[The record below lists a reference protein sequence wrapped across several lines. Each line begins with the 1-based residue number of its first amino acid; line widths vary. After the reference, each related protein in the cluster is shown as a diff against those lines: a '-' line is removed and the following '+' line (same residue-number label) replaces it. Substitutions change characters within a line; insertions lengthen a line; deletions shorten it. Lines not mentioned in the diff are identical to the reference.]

1 MKDREKELLAEA
13 KLYRGYINHGYKYK
27 GVCKETILI
36 IQRLYVLVEL
46 SISAICQNYRT
57 SNSLTRLQ

>member
-57 SNSLTRLQ
+57 